1 MKIFSL
7 TLALAFYFHSAI
19 LGLAQKQDPLT
30 LEAIFKGSLRE
41 AEPSEMRWAPDGRRL
56 GFFLPEGKGEKSLW
70 VHDLLTGERIQAVSS
85 REVREMAPSPEQA
98 LINERERTRRT
109 RYGVPSYLW
118 APDGNHILFTSAAQL
133 RLYDLAAHQTI
144 LLAPSKKGPINP
156 KFSPDGKWISFIF
169 ENDIWIVPGTG
180 GNEKQVTF
188 GGSKRMLHGEPD
200 WIYQEELDVRTGY
213 SWSPDSQRIAFMEL
227 DERKVPV
234 YPIIE
239 QSSGQPAVYTQS
251 YPKSGDPSPAVRIGI
266 TNLKNRKMIWIDRSA
281 EYIPRIDWADRNALI
296 VQLLNRAQTE
306 LELIEV
312 NPATGRSLHL
322 LSEKDRYWLNITD
335 DLTFV
340 SGGTQFL
347 WTSERSGFRHIYL
360 FSRSGQLVRQLTAGD
375 WVVSDI
381 AGVDE
386 RNGWIYYNSNQA
398 SILGRDLFRIRMD
411 GSGTERV
418 TRRPGTHKINLN
430 ASATAL
436 VDAFSSKIQAPEI
449 SVCSLAEG
457 KETELFRSGGMSEYA
472 LAVPEIKELSTPD
485 GAVVRVT
492 LLKPRDLEPGHKYP
506 LVVYIYGMPGVPA
519 IQDTWEG
526 KRGLFHQFLVQQG
539 FLVAQIDDRSSAV
552 PGHKYEIAAYHNLG
566 RIAAKDHELA
576 LHYLKS
582 LPFVDGDA
590 SAVWGW
596 SGGGFMA
603 AYHMTHTDLFKAGI
617 AVAPVT
623 DWRLYDSIYTE
634 RYMGL
639 PDKESEA
646 YDRASVIKATAQYRG
661 HLLLVHGTEDDNVHP
676 QNTIQ
681 FVHELIQKNKQFDLM
696 LYPGKTHSISGSAE
710 SLHLYTTIY
719 RFLERYL
726 R

>member
-1 MKIFSL
+1 MKIFPL
-7 TLALAFYFHSAI
+7 TVALAFCFQSAI

-30 LEAIFKGSLRE
+30 LEAIFGGSLGE

-56 GFFLPEGKGEKSLW
+56 SFFLPEGNGERSLW
-70 VHDLLTGERIQAVSS
+70 LLDVLTGERIQAVSS
-85 REVREMAPSPEQA
+85 REVREMAPSPIQA

-118 APDGNHILFTSAAQL
+118 APDGKQILFTSAAQL
-133 RLYDLAAHQTI
+133 HLYDLAAHKAI
-144 LLAPSKKGPINP
+144 LLVPSKKNPINP

-169 ENDIWIVPGTG
+169 ENDIWVIPSAG
-180 GNEKQVTF
+180 GNEKRVTF
-188 GGSKRMLHGEPD
+188 GGSKLLFHGEPD

-213 SWSPDSQRIAFMEL
+213 RWSPDSQRIAFMEL

-239 QSSGQPAVYTQS
+239 QISGQPAAYMQS
-251 YPKSGDPSPAVRIGI
+251 YPKAGDPNPGVRIGI
-266 TNLKNRKMIWIDRSA
+266 SNLKNPKMVWIDRSA
-281 EYIPRIDWADRNALI
+281 EYIPRIDWADRNTLI
-296 VQLLNRAQTE
+296 VQLLNRAQNE

-312 NPATGRSLHL
+312 DPATGRSHHL
-322 LSEKDRYWLNITD
+322 LSEQDRHWLSIND
-335 DLTFV
+335 DLTFL
-340 SGGTQFL
+340 SGGQFL

-360 FSRSGQLVRQLTAGD
+360 YSRNGQPIRQLTAGN
-375 WVVSDI
+375 WVVNDI

-411 GSGTERV
+411 GSGTERI
-418 TRRPGTHKINLN
+418 TKKPGTHKISLN

-436 VDAFSSKIQAPEI
+436 VDSFSSMIQAPEI
-449 SVCSLAEG
+449 SVCSLVEG
-457 KETELFRSGGMSEYA
+457 KDTVLFKSGSMSEYA
-472 LAVPEIKELSTPD
+472 LAVPEIKELTTPD

-492 LLKPRDLEPGHKYP
+492 LLKPRELEEGRKYP
-506 LVVYIYGMPGVPA
+506 LVLYIYGMPGVPT

-552 PGHKYEIAAYHNLG
+552 PGHKYEIAAYRDLG
-566 RIAAKDHELA
+566 RTAARDHELA

-590 SAVWGW
+590 TAVWGW

-646 YDRASVIKATAQYRG
+646 YDRASVIKSAANYRG
-661 HLLLVHGTEDDNVHP
+661 RLLLIHGTEDDNVHP

-681 FVHELIQKNKQFDLM
+681 LVHALIQNKKQFDLM
-696 LYPGKTHSISGSAE
+696 LYPGKTHGISGSAE
-710 SLHLYTTIY
+710 SLHLYTMIY
-719 RFLERYL
+719 RFLERCL